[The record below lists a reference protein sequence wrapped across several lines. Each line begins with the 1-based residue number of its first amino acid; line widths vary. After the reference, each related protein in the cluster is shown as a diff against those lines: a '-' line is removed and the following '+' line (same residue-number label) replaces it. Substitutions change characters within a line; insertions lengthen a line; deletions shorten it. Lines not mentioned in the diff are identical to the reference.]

1 MINKEELKDKAVG
14 IAKDEI
20 KDAAKEAIDE
30 HIEDTVSSYLPW
42 YISIFWTP
50 IKFIITLPFRLFKKK
65 K

>member
-1 MINKEELKDKAVG
+1 MINKEELKEKAVG

-20 KDAAKEAIDE
+20 KDAAKEVVSE
-30 HIEDTVSSYLPW
+30 KIEEGVASYLPW
-42 YISIFWTP
+42 YISVFWTP